1 MLHRTADTYKAA
13 WLIMNGA
20 RLKDVEFI
28 NQFGVVKYTVV
39 LEVADTRFLTFW
51 NQHRPIG
58 NIRRFAEARLYLKR
72 EIYEYK
78 KAKMPAQG
86 LSESSRH

>member
-13 WLIMNGA
+13 WLMMNGA
-20 RLKDVEFI
+20 RLKDVEFATYE
-28 NQFGVVKYTVV
+28 GVVKYTLL
-39 LEVADTRFLTFW
+39 LEVVETRFLAYW

-58 NIRRFAEARLYLKR
+58 NIRRFAETRLYLKR

-86 LSESSRH
+86 LQE